1 MSLGQALW
9 KGSGNFSHSQKSS
22 HVSAC
27 ATQNMCFLAGAMC
40 YGQWYAERRASEDNT
55 PQRKKEGLQVKTAK
69 SGQTHTSSLLHGTWF
84 MLDSGMPIL
93 KLREDKNMCAVTA
106 WDKAREKSKKKE
118 LYSLHNHFISL
129 SILLVAVQTAANAHL
144 LFHAD
149 ALATLSTAENN
160 LPAIENDIVSHS
172 YQC

>member
-1 MSLGQALW
+1 M
-9 KGSGNFSHSQKSS
+9 K
-22 HVSAC
+22 
-27 ATQNMCFLAGAMC
+27 
-40 YGQWYAERRASEDNT
+40 E
-55 PQRKKEGLQVKTAK
+55 EGLQVKTAK

-84 MLDSGMPIL
+84 MLDSGTPIL

-106 WDKAREKSKKKE
+106 WDKAREKKSKKKE

-129 SILLVAVQTAANAHL
+129 SILLVPVQRAANIHL

-149 ALATLSTAENN
+149 ALATLSTAENK
-160 LPAIENDIVSHS
+160 LPAIENDIVSRS